1 MTNTVTNERR
11 APLPRFVSSRSPKNR
26 CFSLRARVIEAL
38 CARVKNYTQA
48 GDLQQN
54 VDWSRRPL
62 YIGPGVLLSQ
72 GSCWLRRVLPPYKT
86 PRHTRVYSR
95 FPARVLRP
103 WMDFARIR
111 RPPDGCTPTQL
122 DLCARYRC
130 VGVSAAMQRVSMDK
144 QLARHLL
151 RTIEPQQERLRLRL
165 RAIQCV
171 RKPTYER
178 RKKLA
183 ASRRNRS
190 KRRKSKSKN
199 GE

>member
-11 APLPRFVSSRSPKNR
+11 APLPRFVSSPSPKNR

-38 CARVKNYTQA
+38 YARVKNYTQA

-54 VDWSRRPL
+54 VDWSRRTL
-62 YIGPGVLLSQ
+62 YIGSGVLLSQ

-130 VGVSAAMQRVSMDK
+130 VGVSAAMQRVSMDE

-151 RTIEPQQERLRLRL
+151 RTIEPQQERLGLRL

-171 RKPTYER
+171 RKTDRTKEDRDSLRVGETDRRRER
-178 RKKLA
+178 V
-183 ASRRNRS
+183 SRRT
-190 KRRKSKSKN
+190 
-199 GE
+199 E

>member
-1 MTNTVTNERR
+1 MPASKITHKREICSRMFIGR
-11 APLPRFVSSRSPKNR
+11 AAHYISGLA
-26 CFSLRARVIEAL
+26 CFSLKVPADYGAFYRLIKRHVILA
-38 CARVKNYTQA
+38 Y
-48 GDLQQN
+48 
-54 VDWSRRPL
+54 
-62 YIGPGVLLSQ
+62 
-72 GSCWLRRVLPPYKT
+72 
-86 PRHTRVYSR
+86 TRVYSR
-95 FPARVLRP
+95 FPVRVLRP

-130 VGVSAAMQRVSMDK
+130 VGVSAAMQRVSMDE

-165 RAIQCV
+165 RAIQRV

-178 RKKLA
+178 RKRLA

-190 KRRKSKSKN
+190 KTRKSKSKKGVKSPKKPPLVHDAGAGRVLGN
-199 GE
+199 GL

>member
-26 CFSLRARVIEAL
+26 CFSLRVRVIEAL
-38 CARVKNYTQA
+38 YARVKNYTQA

-54 VDWSRRPL
+54 VHWSHRPL
-62 YIGPGVLLSQ
+62 YIGPGVLLSE

-95 FPARVLRP
+95 FPVRVLRP
-103 WMDFARIR
+103 WMDFTRIR

-130 VGVSAAMQRVSMDK
+130 VGVSAAMQRVSMGRTARSS
-144 QLARHLL
+144 LATYD
-151 RTIEPQQERLRLRL
+151 RTAAGTATFTATRD
-165 RAIQCV
+165 
-171 RKPTYER
+171 PT
-178 RKKLA
+178 RKKTDL
-183 ASRRNRS
+183 R
-190 KRRKSKSKN
+190 KRKETRC
-199 GE
+199 E